1 MPNLPCTEFERRLEA
16 AIEERRLPEAALRE
30 HAAGCERC
38 RAAWEQY
45 ALLDDAIAAWRAGV
59 PDVDLADAILSRL
72 AFDSQTTAP
81 APLAA
86 QNLPAAPSRR
96 RARWVA
102 VASASAAALFAA
114 LLLSPLARVNDAPE
128 VARDQ
133 PVLPSAAPVI
143 PSTPDPAEPSAP
155 VVAVRPAV
163 DENDDDAELTLL
175 VRDAGSAYLGLANGA
190 AEAVAQGAVL
200 LPAVALVSGDGAT
213 ADEAPASWVDQFRR
227 DLTPIGRNIEN
238 ALEFLLD
245 AVPAEPPPAT

>member
-1 MPNLPCTEFERRLEA
+1 MPNLPCTEFDRRLEA

-45 ALLDDAIAAWRAGV
+45 ALLDEAITAWRAGV
-59 PDVDLADAILSRL
+59 PDVDLTDSVLSRL

-81 APLAA
+81 AATVAA
-86 QNLPAAPSRR
+86 VHSRR
-96 RARWVA
+96 RARWIA
-102 VASASAAALFAA
+102 VASASAAALLVA

-128 VARDQ
+128 VAGNQ
-133 PVLPSAAPVI
+133 PVLPATGPANS
-143 PSTPDPAEPSAP
+143 STPEAAEPLAP

-163 DENDDDAELTLL
+163 DENDDDTELTLL

-190 AEAVAQGAVL
+190 AEAVAQGAML
-200 LPAVALVSGDGAT
+200 LPAVALVSGDGVT
-213 ADEAPASWVDQFRR
+213 VDEAPASWVDQFRR

-238 ALEFLLD
+238 ALEFLFD